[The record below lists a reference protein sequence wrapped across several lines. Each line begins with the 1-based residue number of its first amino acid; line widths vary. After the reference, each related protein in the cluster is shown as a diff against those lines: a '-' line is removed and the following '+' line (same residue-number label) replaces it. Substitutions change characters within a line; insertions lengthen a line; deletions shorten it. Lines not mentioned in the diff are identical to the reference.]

1 MANYSKKRPVFKS
14 KAEMYKK
21 SRWMKFKEVVALYYS
36 NIKRSFAK
44 LLYKINEKGSQ
55 RLTIMVV
62 PHSEKKIV
70 NIQISNYILFSF
82 SVLLGIT
89 IGASVLA
96 IGQTNH
102 NQKQY
107 DFLIRDDD
115 LKQRQIEDFKTQIES
130 FDKRFTS
137 LKVDITNII
146 RSVGKDK
153 NVYNYDNI
161 EIPDNDSTNSTAR
174 QTKIL
179 NKLKNDLEVTKN
191 NVVRIGKCI
200 EEWDSLLN
208 SIPSKYPL
216 PERVAITSPF
226 GLRVDPVFTW
236 RTEFHPGVDLAAF
249 PGTPIL
255 AAADGQV
262 ISAGWLGGYGL
273 QVEIRHKY
281 GFSTRYAHM
290 EEIGPGVVPG
300 AQIRQGQVVG
310 YVGMTGKVTG
320 PHLHFE
326 VLIGES
332 QIDPVPFT
340 TMMMP

>member
-1 MANYSKKRPVFKS
+1 
-14 KAEMYKK
+14 MYKK
-21 SRWMKFKEVVALYYS
+21 STWVKIREVIVLYYS
-36 NIKRSFAK
+36 NVRRWFAK
-44 LLYKINEKGSQ
+44 ILYKINERGSQ

-82 SVLLGIT
+82 SVLLVIT
-89 IGASVLA
+89 IGASILA

-115 LKQRQIEDFKTQIES
+115 LKGRQIEDFKTQIDS

-146 RSVGKDK
+146 KSVGKDK
-153 NVYNYDNI
+153 NVYNYDDV
-161 EIPDNDSTNSTAR
+161 EIPDNNSTNGTAR
-174 QTKIL
+174 EIKIL

-191 NVVRIGKCI
+191 NVVRIGKAI
-200 EEWDSLLN
+200 EGWEDLLT

-216 PERVAITSPF
+216 PNKFQITSPF
-226 GLRVDPVFTW
+226 GIRPNPFFPWLAR
-236 RTEFHPGVDLAAF
+236 EFHPGVDFGAY

-255 AAADGQV
+255 AAADGEV
-262 ISAGWLGGYGL
+262 VSAGMFGGYGN

-290 EEIGPGVVPG
+290 SDYGPGIYVG
-300 AQIRQGQVVG
+300 AKVKQGQVVG
-310 YVGMTGKVTG
+310 YVGATGRVNG
-320 PHLHFE
+320 AHLHFE
-326 VLIGES
+326 VIVGDSISEH

-340 TMMMP
+340 SMMMP

>member
-21 SRWMKFKEVVALYYS
+21 SRWMKFKEFVVFYYS
-36 NIKRSFAK
+36 NIKRFFAK

-82 SVLLGIT
+82 SLLLGIT
-89 IGASVLA
+89 IGASILA

-107 DFLIRDDD
+107 DFLIREDD
-115 LKQRQIEDFKTQIES
+115 LKRRQIEDFKTQLES

-146 RSVGKDK
+146 KSVGKDK
-153 NVYNYDNI
+153 NVYNYDDI
-161 EIPDNDSTNSTAR
+161 EIPNNESNNDTSR
-174 QTKIL
+174 QIKIL
-179 NKLKNDLEVTKN
+179 NKLKSDLEVTKN
-191 NVVRIGKCI
+191 NVVRIGKSI
-200 EEWDSLLN
+200 EGWEGLLN

-216 PERVAITSPF
+216 PARAQITSPF
-226 GLRVDPVFTW
+226 GMRNDPILPW
-236 RTEFHPGVDLAAF
+236 KMGFHPGVDMLAY

-255 AAADGQV
+255 AAADGV
-262 ISAGWLGGYGL
+262 VVSVGWNGGYGN
-273 QVEIRHKY
+273 QVEIRHKF

-290 EEIGPGVVPG
+290 EEIGPGIILG
-300 AQIRQGQVVG
+300 AKIRQGQVVG
-310 YVGMTGKVTG
+310 YVGATGYVTG

-326 VLIGES
+326 VIVGDFVV
-332 QIDPVPFT
+332 DPVPFLS
-340 TMMMP
+340 MMIP